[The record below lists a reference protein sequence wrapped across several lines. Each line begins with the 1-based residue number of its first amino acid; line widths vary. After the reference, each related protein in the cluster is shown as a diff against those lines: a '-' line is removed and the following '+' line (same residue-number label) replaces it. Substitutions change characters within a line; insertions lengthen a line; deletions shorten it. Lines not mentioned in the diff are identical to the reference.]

1 MGLQSREADRTMRTT
16 ACTRCGNRLR
26 RAGRGTSALAQWL
39 VPGAVLVFMPKC
51 PACLAGYVALWS
63 GVGLSLSVASG
74 IRHSLMVVSAG
85 MLLFL
90 VGRLALKLLARRR
103 LRET

>member
-1 MGLQSREADRTMRTT
+1 MKTT
-16 ACTRCGNRLR
+16 SCIKCGTRLR
-26 RAGRGTSALAQWL
+26 RAGRGTSHLAKWL
-39 VPGAVLVFMPKC
+39 APGAVLVFMPKC

-85 MLLFL
+85 ILLFL
-90 VGRLALKLLARRR
+90 AGRLALKLLARRR
-103 LRET
+103 LHDA